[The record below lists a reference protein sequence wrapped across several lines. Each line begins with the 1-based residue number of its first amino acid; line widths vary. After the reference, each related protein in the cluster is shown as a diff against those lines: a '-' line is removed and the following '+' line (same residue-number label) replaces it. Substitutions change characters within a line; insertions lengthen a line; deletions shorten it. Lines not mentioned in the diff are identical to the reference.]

1 MSYVQDTLSPNEK
14 ILYTAKF
21 DIWSTLFAWLVL
33 FVLGIVGY
41 GIYYFIYY
49 YIKKLTTEMIV
60 TNLRFVYKT
69 GWIKRDTQEIKLTKI
84 EEINLEQGFWGRLLD
99 FGKLKIN
106 GTGIGFIQLP
116 RIDAPLQLRTAIGN
130 ARTKENE

>member
-1 MSYVQDTLSPNEK
+1 MSYAQDTLSPNEN

-99 FGKLKIN
+99 FGKLKIS